1 MFALSGT
8 EQPGAGRGSRGL
20 PALSGIRHGNFC
32 WKQQLFT
39 KCKGKMFNPL
49 LGENPGRRKRQMH
62 EVRGPLPGLFWI
74 KLIFFF
80 FGKQDSVIS
89 STNPC
94 QPVTLGVSQDKSSS
108 RCSSARAITQPLAP
122 SLSLAAPILGIK
134 VPQSNAGNNRHPFKE
149 IGFCT

>member
-1 MFALSGT
+1 MGQSSLGQ
-8 EQPGAGRGSRGL
+8 EGAGRGSRGL

-49 LGENPGRRKRQMH
+49 LGENPGRRKRQMR
-62 EVRGPLPGLFWI
+62 EVRGPLPALFWI

-94 QPVTLGVSQDKSSS
+94 QPITLASPKTNPRPD
-108 RCSSARAITQPLAP
+108 AAAPAP
-122 SLSLAAPILGIK
+122 SLSRRLPPSLWRAPVLGIK
-134 VPQSNAGNNRHPFKE
+134 VPQSNAGNNRHAFKE